1 MTAPAAQA
9 IRGAYIATPDDYP
22 ADHPLAPILRDTPWG
37 RSITQAAINAAV
49 SPEGLLFRALQ
60 MILSHLGPQVVLP
73 PIGGAGTAFGS
84 INMLTLLV
92 GPSGA
97 GKSSLA
103 AAAEGVIRL
112 QPIYDRHGDNAPWP
126 TEFEPENISGL
137 ASGQALGAAV
147 QTLVTEVKNRET
159 GSTEQEVE
167 QPCDRV
173 SVTIDE
179 GNAFLATSSAS
190 GSILKETITT
200 AVTGGSLSTK
210 RAARSESRN
219 APALSYT
226 AQVAIFIQDALVAPF
241 FEMDGLGL
249 TQRLLFASAQ
259 PDLDLDAPV
268 VPVTPVTVE
277 VPVYWMQKLDR
288 TEAPERGFGSREH
301 EGMRCTIKVADE
313 VAAEVR
319 RNRLAAGR
327 RDSEGSSLDTHQDL
341 LRLKVAVPLALLTG
355 QFSITPDVWELAGHI
370 IAYSRAERA
379 RLMAQSEGMA
389 TAAAAEQEARRL
401 DARAAAEETLEERRT
416 ARQKPRVLELVQAG
430 GENGVSSAD
439 LTTALHGALSGRKRS
454 DGSTA
459 RADAMAALS
468 KLVEEGA
475 VIAQGH
481 RYYDAAH
488 APAPL
493 LSFAEAQRKRDA
505 AWEATLDASDF
516 I

>member
-1 MTAPAAQA
+1 MATPAQA
-9 IRGAYIATPDDYP
+9 IRGAYIATPDAYP
-22 ADHPLAPILRDTPWG
+22 VAHPLAPILRGTPWG
-37 RSITQAAINAAV
+37 RAITQAAINAAV
-49 SPEGLLFRALQ
+49 SPEGLLFRVLQ
-60 MILSHLGPQVVLP
+60 MILSHLGPQTVLP

-84 INMLTLLV
+84 LNMLTMLV

-112 QPIYDRHGDNAPWP
+112 QPIYDRAGDNAPWQLD
-126 TEFEPENISGL
+126 FEPETISGL
-137 ASGQALGAAV
+137 ASGQALGAAI
-147 QTLVTEVKNRET
+147 QTMVTEVKNRDTGDVET
-159 GSTEQEVE
+159 EVE

-179 GNAFLATSSAS
+179 GSAFLTTSSAS

-259 PDLDLDAPV
+259 PDLALDAPV

-277 VPVYWMQKLDR
+277 VPVYWMKKVDR
-288 TEAPERGFGSREH
+288 SEAPERGFGAREH

-327 RDSEGSSLDTHQDL
+327 RDSQGSSLDTHQDL
-341 LRLKVAVPLALLTG
+341 LRLKASVPLALLTG
-355 QFSITPDVWELAGHI
+355 AFSITPAVWELAGHV

-401 DARAAAEETLEERRT
+401 DARAAAEETLEERRA

-430 GENGVSSAD
+430 GEDGVSSVS
-439 LTTALHGALSGRKRS
+439 LTAALHRALSGRKRS

-459 RADAMAALS
+459 RSDAMAALAT
-468 KLVEEGA
+468 LAEEGA
-475 VIAQGH
+475 VITQGGI
-481 RYYDAAH
+481 YYACEH
-488 APAPL
+488 APDPL